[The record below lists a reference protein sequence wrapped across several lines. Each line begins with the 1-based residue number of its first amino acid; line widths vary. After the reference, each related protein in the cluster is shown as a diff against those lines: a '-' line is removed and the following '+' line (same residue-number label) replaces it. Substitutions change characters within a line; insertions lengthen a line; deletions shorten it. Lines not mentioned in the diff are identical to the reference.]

1 MCNKYFFNEGATNHL
16 QEFEAKFLYI
26 VEYGVAS
33 AKTKFL
39 HKLCQRDLILMD
51 TGDEW
56 MFEHKLHD
64 CHLINTAKYMMKI
77 DCKDVSFPME
87 IPDDCQLCDSDRL
100 ILNKVLAERYRW
112 NQILSPNRTSSQM
125 SKTSS

>member
-1 MCNKYFFNEGATNHL
+1 
-16 QEFEAKFLYI
+16 
-26 VEYGVAS
+26 
-33 AKTKFL
+33 
-39 HKLCQRDLILMD
+39 MD
-51 TGDEW
+51 V
-56 MFEHKLHD
+56 EHKLHD